1 MSEDRLE
8 TAIHKGARAEA
19 LLDSDVFNEAVAGLQ
34 AQLMERWKIATD
46 AAERERIWHCVNL
59 TEQLRH
65 AIVTI
70 ANNGKLARREL
81 AALTTGK
88 AKRFGIV

>member
-1 MSEDRLE
+1 MSEDRLD

-19 LLDSDVFNEAVAGLQ
+19 LLASDVFNEAVTGLQ

-46 AAERERIWHCVNL
+46 AQERERIWHCVTL
-59 TEQLRH
+59 TEQLRQ
-65 AIVTI
+65 AIVTV
-70 ANNGKLARREL
+70 ANNGKLAKREL
-81 AALTTGK
+81 AALTTGR